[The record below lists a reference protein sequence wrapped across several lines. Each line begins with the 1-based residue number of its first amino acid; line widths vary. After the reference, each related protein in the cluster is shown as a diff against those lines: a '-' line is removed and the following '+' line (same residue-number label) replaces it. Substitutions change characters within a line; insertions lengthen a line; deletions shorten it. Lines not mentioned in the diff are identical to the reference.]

1 VDSFGALWRATRPL
15 VGWFLLA
22 SLVFVALW
30 PAMWVAPLKTLT
42 GIFNIAS
49 EYAAEGHGNALFFNG
64 QLIPDGRLGITF
76 YYFYPLTYL
85 WRATPV
91 TLIGLVLVLIAFFA
105 RYDFLAQERPRRV
118 VVALGLFVVL
128 FTLFMSLGAKKF
140 DRYLLPV
147 YPALDLLA
155 GIGWAAVLSGLK
167 SRALSVRAGG
177 PVPFVLSRGA
187 ALLLIVV
194 LGVQTIPVLETYP
207 YYFSYY
213 NPLLGGSRKAPEV
226 MQVGW
231 GEGID
236 QAARYLNAK
245 PNTEQ
250 LTVYS
255 WYETGCFSYLFEGES
270 HQTSSKYEWDEAQVD
285 QFFAAD
291 YVVIYIHQW
300 QRKMAEHL
308 LNYLALQTPEHIIRL
323 NGLEYARIYR
333 LDSARDF
340 YEEPTYQPVDIRLG
354 DAILLEGYSV
364 PERQA
369 APGDTVHVALSWRAE
384 SVPEGQ
390 LKVFV
395 HLLNEAG
402 TLVALSD
409 AEPLSGVLPADLPA
423 GRYMLHVGMY
433 RPSAERLPVTQGGE
447 PLGDVISLGEIEVND

>member
-1 VDSFGALWRATRPL
+1 MT
-15 VGWFLLA
+15 LLG
-22 SLVFVALW
+22 LVFV
-30 PAMWVAPLKTLT
+30 
-42 GIFNIAS
+42 
-49 EYAAEGHGNALFFNG
+49 
-64 QLIPDGRLGITF
+64 
-76 YYFYPLTYL
+76 
-85 WRATPV
+85 
-91 TLIGLVLVLIAFFA
+91 LVAFFA
-105 RYDFLAQERPRRV
+105 RHNLLAQERPRRV

-155 GIGWAAVLSGLK
+155 GVGWAAVLNGLRTCLFVQK
-167 SRALSVRAGG
+167 ENGVI
-177 PVPFVLSRGA
+177 PFFLSRGT
-187 ALLLIVV
+187 ALLSIVL
-194 LGVQTIPVLETYP
+194 LGMQMLPVLQTYP

-226 MQVGW
+226 MQIGW

-245 PNTEQ
+245 PNAEQ

-255 WYETGCFSYLFEGES
+255 WYETGCFSYLFEGVS
-270 HQTSSKYEWDEAQVD
+270 HQISSKYEWDEAQVD

-308 LNYLALQTPEHIIRL
+308 LGYLALQTPEYTIQL

-333 LDSARDF
+333 LDSVRDF
-340 YEEPTYQPVDIRLG
+340 YEDSTYQPVDIRLG

-364 PERQA
+364 PEHRVS
-369 APGDTVHVALSWRAE
+369 PGDTVHVALSWRAE
-384 SVPEGQ
+384 RAPEEQ

-402 TLVALSD
+402 ALVTQSD
-409 AEPLSGVLPADLPA
+409 VEPMNGFMPTGRWKPGQQIPDHYGLVLPVDLPE
-423 GRYMLHVGMY
+423 GVYHVQVGMY
-433 RPSAERLPVTQGGE
+433 RPSAERLPVAQDGTS
-447 PLGDVISLGEIEVND
+447 LGDSVSLGEITVIERR